1 MLLGFTMVI
10 ERFIAALARVAIE
23 RTLSEIFSSLAR
35 FYAEMKDPF
44 GEKWA
49 FENSENRRWIA
60 SRVAI
65 DLLPELRVP
74 ILLQKFERKF
84 LPWRDI

>member
-35 FYAEMKDPF
+35 FYAEMKDRF
-44 GEKWA
+44 GEKMG
-49 FENSENRRWIA
+49 
-60 SRVAI
+60 V
-65 DLLPELRVP
+65 
-74 ILLQKFERKF
+74 
-84 LPWRDI
+84 